1 MAERL
6 GLGRG
11 EVLVEAAALRTVRD
25 RLRAVSAA
33 VRTVERDL
41 RRDDT
46 TYEEAFGHLYAAAY
60 HRVGSPLGPGGPG
73 GLYRLGFSAK
83 NRASFIQMRLG
94 NESGK
99 PSAIG

>member
-1 MAERL
+1 VAERL

-46 TYEEAFGHLYAAAY
+46 TYEEAFGHLYAAA
-60 HRVGSPLGPGGPG
+60 VGLV
-73 GLYRLGFSAK
+73 GLRIEP
-83 NRASFIQMRLG
+83 RAWLDG
-94 NESGK
+94 
-99 PSAIG
+99 